1 MTVYA
6 IDIVVDYFKIM
17 FPITILRKKKK
28 RKSKK
33 DRRTFFLPRG
43 KGLER

>member
-17 FPITILRKKKK
+17 FPIKLLRKKKK

-33 DRRTFFLPRG
+33 DRRKFFLPRG